1 MTMQKTLMV
10 GVAIAWS
17 MSGWASAQ
25 TPVEPIATSAPVGP
39 AMSSLPAVIPVG
51 SRVGELFSTYDDG
64 DRRDP
69 FTSLVV
75 VRRTDTAAPA
85 DSRPRRGLAALALAD
100 VAVSGIVKNGET
112 MLAIIEGPNKQ
123 SFVARAS
130 DELLDASIATIDEAG
145 VVFAQ
150 AAYGG
155 MPPNHVRKSLRSA
168 GEEVR

>member
-1 MTMQKTLMV
+1 MTMMRVL
-10 GVAIAWS
+10 GVVLVWGMA
-17 MSGWASAQ
+17 GPVSAQ
-25 TPVEPIATSAPVGP
+25 TPVEPATAPAAVGP
-39 AMSSLPAVIPVG
+39 AMSSVPAAIPVG
-51 SRVGELFSTYDDG
+51 SRVGELFSTYEDG
-64 DRRDP
+64 GRRDP
-69 FTSLVV
+69 FASLVV
-75 VRRTDTAAPA
+75 VRRADTAASA

-100 VAVSGIVKNGET
+100 IAVRGIVKNGST

-130 DELLDASIATIDEAG
+130 DELLDASIATIDGAG

-150 AAYGG
+150 HVDGG